1 MFFKILPCV
10 CFIRLGGENYVSIV
24 KRGRWNKKFE
34 KHCDRLCA
42 VGYVGGKHLVSVGA
56 DNCILALF
64 FVVTIACARERYL

>member
-1 MFFKILPCV
+1 M
-10 CFIRLGGENYVSIV
+10 SIV